1 MVQINF
7 NAASV
12 DPSTGGGDIFETGEY
27 AFQIVK
33 SDVKQTKAGNGTM
46 LVFEASCIEEGFAGK
61 RLTIRLNV
69 QNPNQT
75 AVEIAYR
82 DLSAI
87 CHVCGVLQLTDTQQL
102 HGKPFRI
109 RLEKLPRTDAPDKF
123 TNEIRAYLDMQGN
136 PPSKGQPAGG
146 GSAAPGAPQAPA
158 APQQPAAPAPQ
169 PQTAAPAAAPPAA
182 PPAAAPSAAPA
193 PAAAPPAAP
202 TAAPEA
208 AATPPWQQGAAPAPT
223 AGSAVPPWQQQ

>member
-1 MVQINF
+1 MVAINF
-7 NAASV
+7 NAATV
-12 DPSTGGGDIFETGEY
+12 DPSTGGGDVFETGEY

-33 SDVKQTKAGNGTM
+33 SDVKPTKAGTGTM
-46 LVFEASCIEEGFAGK
+46 LVFEASCIEEGFNGK

-69 QNPNQT
+69 QNPNPT

-87 CHVCGVLQLTDTQQL
+87 CHVCGVLQLSDTQQL

-109 RLEKLPRTDAPDKF
+109 RLEKVERDDKPGSF
-123 TNEIRAYLDMQGN
+123 NNEIRAYLDMAGN
-136 PPSKGQPAGG
+136 PPAKGQAAGG
-146 GSAAPGAPQAPA
+146 GTAAPQAPA
-158 APQQPAAPAPQ
+158 APAAPAAAPQ
-169 PQTAAPAAAPPAA
+169 PQAAPPAA

-202 TAAPEA
+202 AAAPEA
-208 AATPPWQQGAAPAPT
+208 ASVPPWQQGAAAAPAAAPS
-223 AGSAVPPWQQQ
+223 GVPPWQQQ